1 MIKLFDD
8 DEQDKPAKQADSS
21 LSSLNISPDPAPP
34 ALVAET
40 PETGETLETI
50 ETPETFVADEIAEL
64 PESLAQPVPPIDT
77 LDAVTD
83 DEPALIEKVQ
93 EEPFATRVD
102 EGAPMEPADPP
113 IHTFEAPPVE
123 EEPPVM
129 ATGWNWDDEKPKEE
143 PWPSDPQPVEAT
155 PAENATA
162 PTEPVVEQKPAY
174 TPESDGEVIRNSGL
188 AWSAGIIFFGSVVF
202 MMFIGWGA
210 DLMLGTSPYGLIG
223 GVVLGSL
230 IGFVQF
236 FRISAQIFRK

>member
-8 DEQDKPAKQADSS
+8 DEQENNAKQADSS
-21 LSSLNISPDPAPP
+21 LSPLNLTPDPETPAP
-34 ALVAET
+34 A

-50 ETPETFVADEIAEL
+50 ETPETFVTDETAEL

-77 LDAVTD
+77 LDAVTED
-83 DEPALIEKVQ
+83 APSPIEKLQ

-102 EGAPMEPADPP
+102 EGTPPEPADPP
-113 IHTFEAPPVE
+113 IHTFEAAPVE
-123 EEPPVM
+123 EQPI
-129 ATGWNWDDEKPKEE
+129 AIGWDDDNGPKEE
-143 PWPSDPQPVEAT
+143 TWPSDPPPVESAS
-155 PAENATA
+155 AE
-162 PTEPVVEQKPAY
+162 PIVEQKPVY
-174 TPESDGEVIRNSGL
+174 TPETDGEVIRNSGL

-230 IGFVQF
+230 IGFIQF
-236 FRISAQIFRK
+236 FRISAQIFKK